1 MASRERRRTE
11 AYQIAARNIHRG
23 RARHR
28 RLARLER
35 EDRGVAEG
43 LRRLDRQFRRL
54 VRTIE
59 EMGPS
64 VEIAA
69 MDACEFLR
77 LIEEV
82 PHD

>member
-11 AYQIAARNIHRG
+11 AYRIAARNIHRG
-23 RARHR
+23 RARYR

-35 EDRGVAEG
+35 GNRGVVEE
-43 LRRLDRQFRRL
+43 LRRLDRWFRRL
-54 VRTIE
+54 ARVVE
-59 EMGPS
+59 EMGS
-64 VEIAA
+64 SAEIAA
-69 MDACEFLR
+69 MDACELLR